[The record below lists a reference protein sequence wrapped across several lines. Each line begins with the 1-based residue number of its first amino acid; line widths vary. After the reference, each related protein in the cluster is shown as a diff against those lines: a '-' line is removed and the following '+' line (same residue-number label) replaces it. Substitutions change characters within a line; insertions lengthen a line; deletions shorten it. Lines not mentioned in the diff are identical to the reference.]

1 MPHNF
6 VDKFLDG
13 GYVGEPSGK
22 RAGTA
27 PRSFNFGD
35 EFVGL
40 GSRFAVV
47 HGDVGPFS
55 GKPKS
60 NRSSNSLGCSRY
72 QRHAALQFL
81 FVNHAAKVAYPLI
94 ESRRDRDEVPR

>member
-6 VDKFLDG
+6 VNKFL
-13 GYVGEPSGK
+13 YSRNFGELSGK
-22 RAGTA
+22 RARAA
-27 PRSFNFGD
+27 PSLFNFAD
-35 EFVGL
+35 NLLGL

-47 HGDVGPFS
+47 HGNVGPLVGQS
-55 GKPKS
+55 ECDS
-60 NRSSNSLGCSRY
+60 SSDSLCRSRNQNY
-72 QRHAALQFL
+72 AALQFL